1 QKPVLSVPHDDQ
13 LDEVRLVCKITE
25 SVRADFSCNL
35 YTGENPQP
43 YLTQTSHKRQSGKPV
58 CIFTAQRNDLFRR
71 LQSVK
76 SDEVSCDYSLIS
88 DPTARSLMSQ
98 KHNIIHFFPEPTQ
111 LPTTKEPTTAMLY
124 TPEEEATT

>member
-1 QKPVLSVPHDDQ
+1 QKPVLSVAHDDQ
-13 LDEVRLVCKITE
+13 FDELRLVCEIPESE

-98 KHNIIHFFPEPTQ
+98 KHNIT
-111 LPTTKEPTTAMLY
+111 
-124 TPEEEATT
+124 